1 MLPIV
6 AARVEVG
13 AERPWLWS
21 RFQLQHKKCVAY
33 HEHIHIYHLLQE
45 TNKGLHVLMQYP
57 QCICLMRNIRV
68 NKFENIIN
76 MFMSPS
82 TIFSSSTVYSCMM
95 LEDSPP
101 GPRSPWVS
109 RTNRLLTQSSAIR
122 SGPPVAS

>member
-1 MLPIV
+1 MV

-21 RFQLQHKKCVAY
+21 RFQLQHTKCVAY

-57 QCICLMRNIRV
+57 QCICLMRNIRI

-76 MFMSPS
+76 MSMSPS

-95 LEDSPP
+95 LEDTSPRP
-101 GPRSPWVS
+101 AITLGVPDK
-109 RTNRLLTQSSAIR
+109 SA
-122 SGPPVAS
+122 SDSKLSHSKWATCGKLN